1 MKAATQKEIK
11 NELISKTHSQI
22 LQICLRLIKYRRE
35 NKELLTYLL
44 FEVHDEQAY
53 LKGIQ
58 KDMYYQ
64 FKEINRSNVYLI
76 KKSLRKIL
84 RTTNKHIRYSGIKET
99 EVELLIYFCR
109 KLKNSEIPLHK
120 SPVLNNLYQRQILKI
135 KKTILMLHEDL
146 QHDYSRKLEF
156 LIT

>member
-11 NELISKTHSQI
+11 CELTSKTHSQI
-22 LQICLRLIKYRRE
+22 LQLCLRLIKYKKE

-44 FEVHDEQAY
+44 FEAHNEQTY

-58 KDMYYQ
+58 SDIDFQIAEM
-64 FKEINRSNVYLI
+64 NRSNLYLI

-84 RTTNKHIRYSGIKET
+84 RTTYKHIKYSGIKET

-109 KLKNSEIPLHK
+109 KLKNSKIPLHK

-146 QHDYSRKLEF
+146 QHDYSRELEF

>member
-22 LQICLRLIKYRRE
+22 LQLCLRLIKYRRE

-109 KLKNSEIPLHK
+109 KFKNSEIPLHK

>member
-1 MKAATQKEIK
+1 MKTATQKEIK
-11 NELISKTHSQI
+11 SELISKTHSQI
-22 LQICLRLIKYRRE
+22 LQLCLRLIKYKKE

-44 FEVHDEQAY
+44 FEAHDEQAY

-58 KDMYYQ
+58 NDMDYQ
-64 FKEINRSNVYLI
+64 FKEMNRSNIYLI

-84 RTTNKHIRYSGIKET
+84 RTTNKHIKYSSIKET
-99 EVELLIYFCR
+99 EAELLIYFCR
-109 KLKNSEIPLHK
+109 KLKNSEVPLHK
-120 SPVLNNLYQRQILKI
+120 NPVLNNLYQRQIMKI

-146 QHDYSRKLEF
+146 QHDYSRELEF